1 MYNPII
7 RGLVGFLEYIFAD
20 KRKRKILNN
29 VPRYCQQ
36 CELLGICRDED
47 NYWKCRHGC
56 MLMPDRKKNKK

>member
-1 MYNPII
+1 MYNPVI
-7 RGLVGFLEYIFAD
+7 RELAEFLEYLFAD

-47 NYWKCRHGC
+47 KGWKCRHGC
-56 MLMPDRKKNKK
+56 MLMPDRKRNNK